1 VTVYPL
7 IGFPPS
13 LDGALHDKVTAPFPD
28 TPLSAVGALGTVA
41 GVTAAEGVLGG
52 LLPTELVALTVK
64 V

>member
-1 VTVYPL
+1 VIADPPSEDGAVQVTVAE
-7 IGFPPS
+7 
-13 LDGALHDKVTAPFPD
+13 ALPGVTVRM
-28 TPLSAVGALGTVA
+28 VGGSGTVA